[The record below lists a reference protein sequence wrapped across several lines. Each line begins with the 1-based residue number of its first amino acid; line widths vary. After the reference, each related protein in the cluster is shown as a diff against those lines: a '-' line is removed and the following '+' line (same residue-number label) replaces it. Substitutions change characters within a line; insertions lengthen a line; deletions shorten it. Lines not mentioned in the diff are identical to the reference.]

1 MFQTPTKIIQL
12 LTMIL
17 SISIAAC
24 SNRQATSPTGNT
36 QPAQSTQPSTSNAP
50 AAPTSPNQAAKPAEA
65 GALRPGEASGSYTAK
80 GETVDLKYAY
90 AGRAQRFGSESVVI
104 LITDKEIPASALA
117 EEIKSQ
123 TMMLDGKIRG
133 LEYAI
138 MNDGYWVR
146 YHPGQYQESKHGG
159 LKDYSVE
166 NDVVKGG
173 DEDKGDLTSGKYSR
187 TVKFVAAITK

>member
-1 MFQTPTKIIQL
+1 MNRASVCLPFLI
-12 LTMIL
+12 
-17 SISIAAC
+17 IAALVLGC
-24 SNRQATSPTGNT
+24 SLGKKSPSSDTSGT
-36 QPAQSTQPSTSNAP
+36 PAQSSNTQ
-50 AAPTSPNQAAKPAEA
+50 KPAKQETTQA
-65 GALRPGEASGSYTAK
+65 QASGELQPGQASGTYTAK
-80 GETVDLKYAY
+80 GETVELKYAY
-90 AGRAQRFGSESVVI
+90 AGRAERFSEEAMVI
-104 LITDKEIPASALA
+104 LLTDKPIPPEALA
-117 EEIKSQ
+117 EELKD
-123 TMMLDGKIRG
+123 TTLLDGDKIRG